1 MENTEGLFL
10 KAGSSIICWNMFN
23 DAHTNRALITSLIK
37 LPDGYLAGIKLL
49 HGSDFL
55 SVKFQ

>member
-10 KAGSSIICWNMFN
+10 KLAAVLFVETCLMML
-23 DAHTNRALITSLIK
+23 RALITSLIK

>member
-23 DAHTNRALITSLIK
+23 DAQSIDNIVNQTAWRVLRWN
-37 LPDGYLAGIKLL
+37 
-49 HGSDFL
+49 
-55 SVKFQ
+55 